1 MIYEIC
7 QMFQKFA
14 DYGISNILFLK
25 FKADSVK
32 IFYNLEETKLP
43 VGLIFHKNFKK
54 TSTKPNCNK
63 SEE

>member
-1 MIYEIC
+1 
-7 QMFQKFA
+7 MFQKFA
-14 DYGISNILFLK
+14 DYRMLNILFLK
-25 FKADSVK
+25 LKADSVK

-43 VGLIFHKNFKK
+43 AVRPILHKSFTK